1 MTEIN
6 ARISILSSYEDSIN
20 IVVEDKDAGVRF
32 LVMSL
37 TREEFVNAA
46 MNRRACVDVSKTEV
60 FALDKIGKKEEYKE
74 FEFEIPTTTSLDK
87 NQKEIA
93 IEIVKKMCPEGW
105 VPDTHF
111 GSQNSFFKK
120 NGKPY
125 VRTMIRRWV
134 DKS

>member
-46 MNRRACVDVSKTEV
+46 MNRRACVNVSKTEV

>member
-125 VRTMIRRWV
+125 ARTMIRRWV